1 MEKILKSI
9 YSDPGKVGLFSGI
22 DQLYRQAK
30 KKIPNLTK
38 HDVEEFL
45 SSQDSYTLHRNV
57 IRKFKTNKI
66 ISESKHQYWQAD
78 LSDMSRYASHN
89 NGTRFILFVID
100 VHTRY
105 LWLRSLLNKKS
116 ASVKAALE
124 STFKESGTQPAYL
137 NCDKGAEFITGNTK
151 EMLEERHIGV
161 IHTYS
166 PSKAA
171 IAERVQRTIKSKIL
185 KYFTYKNTY
194 RYIDILQ
201 KFAESYN
208 ATHHSTLK
216 MSPNKAYNLN
226 RSRKHMQAKP
236 IVRERK
242 KFSVGSHV
250 RVSRP
255 ESKFAKG
262 YWKKWSEEI
271 FKIKKVSKL
280 HKEVMY
286 YLVDLNNKAIDGAF
300 YSYELQKVILPKEFK
315 IDKILKV
322 FGSTKQHRGKRFLVS
337 WVGYPSDFNSIV
349 TEKDIL
355 TI

>member
-9 YSDPGKVGLFSGI
+9 YSDPGKAGSFSGI

-38 HDVEEFL
+38 NNVEEFL

-57 IRKFKTNKI
+57 IHKFKTNKFV
-66 ISESKHQYWQAD
+66 SESKHQFWQAD
-78 LSDMSRYASHN
+78 LSDMSRFASHN
-89 NGTRFILFVID
+89 NGVKFILCVID

-105 LWLRSLLNKKS
+105 LWLRPLLNKRS
-116 ASVKAALE
+116 ASVKVALE
-124 STFKESGTQPAYL
+124 SIFKECGTQPAYL
-137 NCDKGAEFITGNTK
+137 SCDKGAEFITGSTK

-166 PSKAA
+166 PSKAS
-171 IAERVQRTIKSKIL
+171 IVERVQRTIKSKIS
-185 KYFTYKNTY
+185 KYFTYKNSY
-194 RYIDILQ
+194 KFIDVLQ

-216 MSPNKAYNLN
+216 MSSNKAYNLN
-226 RSRKHMQAKP
+226 KSSEPTKTKLIIRD
-236 IVRERK
+236 RK
-242 KFSVGSHV
+242 KLVVGTYV
-250 RVSRP
+250 RVSRAA
-255 ESKFAKG
+255 SKFEKG

-271 FKIKKVSKL
+271 FKINKVSRL
-280 HKEVMY
+280 YDEVMY
-286 YLVDLNNKAIDGAF
+286 YLIDLNNKVIDGAF

-322 FGSTKQHRGKRFLVS
+322 FKPTRHHRKKRFLVS
-337 WVGYPSDFNSIV
+337 WVGYPSEFNSIV
-349 TEKDIL
+349 SEKDIFP
-355 TI
+355 I